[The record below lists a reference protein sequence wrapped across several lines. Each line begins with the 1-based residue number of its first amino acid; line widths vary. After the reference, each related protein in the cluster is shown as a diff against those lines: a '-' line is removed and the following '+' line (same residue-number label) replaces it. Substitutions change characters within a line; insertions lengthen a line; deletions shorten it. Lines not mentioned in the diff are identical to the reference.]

1 MSKFR
6 EYLEQVK
13 ENLWDKKPGDKF
25 STKIWNTENS
35 KIKANVTENGN
46 WFITNSLSNFNNI
59 LKQGNKKDRF
69 KAQDFIDSFLS
80 IEKNLLQMSSF
91 QK

>member
-35 KIKANVTENGN
+35 
-46 WFITNSLSNFNNI
+46 
-59 LKQGNKKDRF
+59 
-69 KAQDFIDSFLS
+69 
-80 IEKNLLQMSSF
+80 
-91 QK
+91 